1 MLSIQIV
8 MPVLPIT
15 PGRRLII
22 STWVI
27 TPIPG
32 MVLVMVVGG
41 LSGSVMAI
49 RRGITLIV
57 IMVTI
62 RRGMPRIITTLIILP
77 GDPITAI
84 TRTILPGD
92 PITAITRTITA
103 VTTNTVNTITM
114 GAIVEVGTTTA
125 MREMI
130 IMIAATVVQ
139 QMKTGMKTL
148 LSDVTRVAKSMAIA
162 HPGLTAMYR
171 LRLPGIPATGVW

>member
-1 MLSIQIV
+1 

-27 TPIPG
+27 THIRG
-32 MVLVMVVGG
+32 MVLVTVMVVGG

-57 IMVTI
+57 IMATI
-62 RRGMPRIITTLIILP
+62 RHGTPRIITTHIIRP
-77 GDPITAI
+77 GGPIAV
-84 TRTILPGD
+84 
-92 PITAITRTITA
+92 ITRTITA
-103 VTTNTVNTITM
+103 VTTNTVNAITT
-114 GAIVEVGTTTA
+114 GVIAEVGTTTA
-125 MREMI
+125 TREI
-130 IMIAATVVQ
+130 VIMIPVTVVQ
-139 QMKTGMKTL
+139 KMKTGMKTL
-148 LSDVTRVAKSMAIA
+148 MNDVKRVANSMAIA

>member
-15 PGRRLII
+15 PGHRLII

-49 RRGITLIV
+49 HRGITLIV

-84 TRTILPGD
+84 TRTI
-92 PITAITRTITA
+92 TAA
-103 VTTNTVNTITM
+103 TTNIKMVI
-114 GAIVEVGTTTA
+114 AEVGTTTA
-125 MREMI
+125 TREII
-130 IMIAATVVQ
+130 IMLAATVVQ
-139 QMKTGMKTL
+139 KMKTGMKTL

-162 HPGLTAMYR
+162 RLGLTAMYR
-171 LRLPGIPATGVW
+171 LPLPGIPATGVW

>member
-15 PGRRLII
+15 LGRRLII
-22 STWVI
+22 SIWVI

-32 MVLVMVVGG
+32 MVLGTVMVVGG

-62 RRGMPRIITTLIILP
+62 RHGMPRIITTLIILP
-77 GDPITAI
+77 GDPITV
-84 TRTILPGD
+84 
-92 PITAITRTITA
+92 ITRTITA
-103 VTTNTVNTITM
+103 GITNTKRVI
-114 GAIVEVGTTTA
+114 AEVGTTTA
-125 MREMI
+125 TREMI
-130 IMIAATVVQ
+130 IMIPVTVVQ
-139 QMKTGMKTL
+139 KMKTGMKTL
-148 LSDVTRVAKSMAIA
+148 TNDVTRVANSMVIA
-162 HPGLTAMYR
+162 RPGLTAMYR

>member
-1 MLSIQIV
+1 MSSIQIV

-15 PGRRLII
+15 PGRRSII

-32 MVLVMVVGG
+32 IVLVTVMVVGG

-49 RRGITLIV
+49 HRGITLIV

-84 TRTILPGD
+84 TRTI
-92 PITAITRTITA
+92 TA
-103 VTTNTVNTITM
+103 VTTITIKVI
-114 GAIVEVGTTTA
+114 AKVGTTTA
-125 MREMI
+125 TREII
-130 IMIAATVVQ
+130 IMIAVTVVQ
-139 QMKTGMKTL
+139 KMKTGMKTL
-148 LSDVTRVAKSMAIA
+148 LSDVTRVANSMAIA
-162 HPGLTAMYR
+162 HPGLTVMYR